1 MERFGSCQYSSEEQ
15 EAIQR
20 ALQTRL
26 GPNFISK
33 RPVGGGSH
41 AAYLEGHRAVSLA
54 NEIFGFNG
62 WSHSVTKQTIDF
74 VDHHEVCLVHHHH
87 IPLRDIT
94 SLPLIQGKY
103 FVGISATVRVQLK
116 DGAFH
121 EDVGYGVSEGMRSKA
136 LSVEKARK
144 EAVTDGLKRALKSF
158 GNVLGNCLHDKEYVN
173 YVGSLDKTTTNLQ
186 QEEMWNNSRT
196 GLGDLRYEI

>member
-1 MERFGSCQYSSEEQ
+1 MERFDSCQYSSEEQ

-33 RPVGGGSH
+33 RPVGGGSQ

-62 WSHSVTKQTIDF
+62 WSHSVTRQSIDF
-74 VDHHEVCLVHHHH
+74 VDHHEVCLVHHH
-87 IPLRDIT
+87 IPLRDIA

-103 FVGISATVRVQLK
+103 FVGISATVQVQLK

-158 GNVLGNCLHDKEYVN
+158 GNLLGNCLHDKEYVR
-173 YVGSLDKTTTNLQ
+173 YVGSLNKTTTIFKE
-186 QEEMWNNSRT
+186 EEMLNSCNT
-196 GLGDLRYEI
+196 GLGELR

>member
-20 ALQTRL
+20 ALKARL

-62 WSHSVTKQTIDF
+62 WSHSVTKQSIDF
-74 VDHHEVCLVHHHH
+74 VDHHEVCLVLD
-87 IPLRDIT
+87 IPLRVTPIT
-94 SLPLIQGKY
+94 
-103 FVGISATVRVQLK
+103 
-116 DGAFH
+116 
-121 EDVGYGVSEGMRSKA
+121 EG
-136 LSVEKARK
+136 
-144 EAVTDGLKRALKSF
+144 RASTL
-158 GNVLGNCLHDKEYVN
+158 
-173 YVGSLDKTTTNLQ
+173 
-186 QEEMWNNSRT
+186 WASRPQS
-196 GLGDLRYEI
+196 RCS